1 MNGEG
6 KGNGALIAER
16 PDRFAA
22 KEAAIKAVT
31 RRLHYRDV
39 TILVPTDGAGPRRKP
54 YALIEPA
61 ARSVR
66 LSGAVARQRGVAVEE
81 GAGFVV
87 RPKLLRWKERAVAR
101 LSISHDGEYATAT
114 VLAAGEEED
123 AEKEGKE
130 EEVVVV
136 DDGKGKPMHVPSL
149 EDDFARMYDVQLN
162 EFVRG
167 GQLARLRE
175 LEGAGRVGRCVSFH
189 FVCRDV

>member
-1 MNGEG
+1 M
-6 KGNGALIAER
+6 
-16 PDRFAA
+16 
-22 KEAAIKAVT
+22 T

-39 TILVPTDGAGPRRKP
+39 TVLVPTDGAGPRRKP

-81 GAGFVV
+81 GAAFVV

-114 VLAAGEEED
+114 VLAAEEEEED

-130 EEVVVV
+130 EEEVLV
-136 DDGKGKPMHVPSL
+136 DDGKGKPMHVPRL
-149 EDDFARMYDVQLN
+149 EDDFARMYNVQLN
-162 EFVRG
+162 EFVKG

-175 LEGAGRVGRCVSFH
+175 LEGAGRLGRCVSTRFDSFR
-189 FVCRDV
+189 FVCKEVCGCGAVADGGFGGQGRCGVAG